1 MRFRRSDLPG
11 IAIAVLAPPLL
22 MLLFF
27 ASFET
32 WDHRGTPLLGQM
44 AMNVAAPA
52 GIAAAF
58 SRYIRNWDVLVGLL
72 ALLAAVVA
80 GVNWAQRTG
89 NDDIALVTTLKWVGV
104 LDFLLLN
111 VVIGWQM
118 LRNGILPILD
128 RRDARRAAEAA
139 AAGE

>member
-32 WDHRGTPLLGQM
+32 WEHRGTPLLGQM
-44 AMNVAAPA
+44 AVNLAAPV

-58 SRYIRNWDVLVGLL
+58 SRYIRNWDAPV
-72 ALLAAVVA
+72 ALLAVLVAVVA

-89 NDDIALVTTLKWVGV
+89 NDDLAFVTALKWVGV

-111 VVIGWQM
+111 AVIGWQV
-118 LRNGILPILD
+118 LRNGVLPILD
-128 RRDARRAAEAA
+128 RRDARRASETAA
-139 AAGE
+139 SE

>member
-32 WDHRGTPLLGQM
+32 WEHRGTPLLGQM
-44 AMNVAAPA
+44 AVNLAAPV

-58 SRYIRNWDVLVGLL
+58 SRYIRNWDAPV
-72 ALLAAVVA
+72 ALLAVLVAVVA

-89 NDDIALVTTLKWVGV
+89 NDDLAFVTALKWVGV
-104 LDFLLLN
+104 VDFLLLN
-111 VVIGWQM
+111 AVIGWQV
-118 LRNGILPILD
+118 LRNGVLPILD
-128 RRDARRAAEAA
+128 RRDARRASETAA
-139 AAGE
+139 SE

>member
-1 MRFRRSDLPG
+1 MRFQRSDLPG
-11 IAIAVLAPPLL
+11 IAIAVLAPPLM

-32 WDHRGTPLLGQM
+32 WDHRGTPLLGQI
-44 AMNVAAPA
+44 AVNVAVPA

-58 SRYIRNWDVLVGLL
+58 SRYIRNWDVPVALL
-72 ALLAAVVA
+72 ALLVAVVA

-89 NDDIALVTTLKWVGV
+89 NDDLAFVTALKWVGV
-104 LDFLLLN
+104 LDFMLLN
-111 VVIGWQM
+111 AVVGLQV
-118 LRNGILPILD
+118 LRNGVLPILD

-139 AAGE
+139 AAAE